1 MRQSL
6 PIILTIILTACQPI
20 DNPHEHDTIVPV
32 SNVTWQGKHP
42 YPFIAE
48 RGEIACD
55 NGALYYFPNDN
66 FDQGKEGYPLNDVAK
81 KQSGD
86 YDLRELV
93 KNGVDLG
100 EVVAIGLGI
109 CERDK

>member
-48 RGEIACD
+48 RGEIACS
-55 NGALYYFPNDN
+55 NSEVYYFSYDD
-66 FDQGKEGYPLNDVAK
+66 FDKGKEGYLLNTQRASDLKSVVKDGADLSEMVAW
-81 KQSGD
+81 
-86 YDLRELV
+86 
-93 KNGVDLG
+93 
-100 EVVAIGLGI
+100 GLDI
-109 CERDK
+109 CEWDKK